1 MSVEAAPGADGQP
14 LLFDTAAFGSPQQGF
29 ARLCELIADICDA
42 TILGEAEAFRVVA
55 SNLHLG
61 SALLLESRSSAL
73 RYNRTAEHIARGLDH
88 FQLVMYLGGG
98 AEFVVGERSFLQ
110 RAGDVSL
117 INMSRPHLT
126 REIPGDDGATEVMSF
141 MLPRPL
147 LAPLFAAIDTQPA
160 IVIARRESAFGALIG
175 EHMLALRRVA
185 RQLTQAERQAAA
197 QSLAQLAAGGMDQR
211 SESAGPVASPSQEA
225 LLATIKRHIEDNLG
239 TATLDVASLSRRFA
253 LSRASLYRLFAPQ
266 SPASY
271 IQQRR
276 LHRAFAILVS
286 PAFRPWRVIDVAIEC
301 QFSSDATFIRAF
313 RREFGITPGEARE
326 RALRITNLPPD
337 DRAPAPHPDAESA
350 RWVAELTGAIP
361 QLPALR
367 AERRA

>member
-1 MSVEAAPGADGQP
+1 MSVEAAPDTDGQP
-14 LLFDTAAFGSPQQGF
+14 LLFDIAAFDSPQQGF
-29 ARLCELIADICDA
+29 ERLCELIVDICDA
-42 TILGEAEAFRVVA
+42 TMLGEPENFRFAA
-55 SNLHLG
+55 STLHLG

-73 RYNRTAEHIARGLDH
+73 RYNRTPEHVARGLDH

-98 AEFVVGERSFLQ
+98 AEFIAGEHTFLQ

-117 INMSRPHLT
+117 INMSKPLLT
-126 REIPGDDGATEVMSF
+126 REIPGDDGVVQVLSF

-147 LAPLFAAIDTQPA
+147 LAPLFAAIENVPT
-160 IVIARRESAFGALIG
+160 IVVARREAAFGTLIG
-175 EHMLALRRVA
+175 EHMLTLRRCA
-185 RQLTQAERQAAA
+185 TQLTQAERQAAA
-197 QSLAQLAAGGMDQR
+197 QSLAQLAAGGMEWRADNADPLPR
-211 SESAGPVASPSQEA
+211 LSQEA
-225 LLATIKRHIEDNLG
+225 LRTRIKRHIEENLG
-239 TATLDVASLSRRFA
+239 TDSLDVPNLCRRFA

-276 LHRAFAILVS
+276 LHRAFAILVT

-326 RALRITNLPPD
+326 RSLRTSNAPRD
-337 DRAPAPHPDAESA
+337 DHPAEPHPDAESA
-350 RWVAELTGAIP
+350 RWVAQLTGAMP
-361 QLPALR
+361 QLSTLR
-367 AERRA
+367 GDRKP

>member
-1 MSVEAAPGADGQP
+1 MSVDAAPGTDGQP

-29 ARLCELIADICDA
+29 ARLCELIVDICDA
-42 TILGEAEAFRVVA
+42 TVLGEVADFRVAA
-55 SNLHLG
+55 STLHLG
-61 SALLLESRSSAL
+61 NALLLESRSSAL
-73 RYNRTAEHIARGLDH
+73 RYNRTSEHIARGLDH

-117 INMSRPHLT
+117 INMSKPHLT
-126 REIPGDDGATEVMSF
+126 REIPGDDGVVQVLSF

-147 LAPLFAAIDTQPA
+147 LAPLFAAVETVPT

-175 EHMLALRRVA
+175 EHMLALRRCA
-185 RQLTQAERQAAA
+185 SQLTQAERQAAA
-197 QSLAQLAAGGMDQR
+197 QSLAQLAAGGMDHR
-211 SESAGPVASPSQEA
+211 TDNAGPVPSPSQEA
-225 LLATIKRHIEDNLG
+225 LLAQIKRHIEDNLG
-239 TATLDVASLSRRFA
+239 TDSLTVANLSRRFA

-313 RREFGITPGEARE
+313 RRAFGLTPGEARE
-326 RALRITNLPPD
+326 RSLRIANLPPD
-337 DRAPAPHPDAESA
+337 DRPAELRPDAEAA
-350 RWVAELTGAIP
+350 RWVGELTGAIP
-361 QLPALR
+361 QLPMLR

>member
-1 MSVEAAPGADGQP
+1 MSVEAAPGAVGQP

-29 ARLCELIADICDA
+29 ERLCELIVDICDA
-42 TILGEAEAFRVVA
+42 TILGEAENFRIIA
-55 SNLHLG
+55 STLHLG

-73 RYNRTAEHIARGLDH
+73 RYNRTPEHVARGLDH

-98 AEFVVGERSFLQ
+98 AEFIVGEHTLLQ

-117 INMSRPHLT
+117 INMSKPHLT
-126 REIPGDDGATEVMSF
+126 REVPGDDGVVQVLSF

-147 LAPLFAAIDTQPA
+147 LAPMFAAIENIPTI
-160 IVIARRESAFGALIG
+160 IVARRETAFGTLIG
-175 EHMLALRRVA
+175 EHMLALRRSAV
-185 RQLTQAERQAAA
+185 QLTQAERQAAA
-197 QSLAQLAAGGMDQR
+197 QSLAQLAAGGMEGRADNADPLPR
-211 SESAGPVASPSQEA
+211 LSQEA
-225 LLATIKRHIEDNLG
+225 LRAQIKRHIEENLG
-239 TATLDVASLSRRFA
+239 AASLDVANLCRRFA

-286 PAFRPWRVIDVAIEC
+286 PAFRPWRVIDVAVEC

-313 RREFGITPGEARE
+313 RREFGLTPGEARE
-326 RALRITNLPPD
+326 RSLRTSNAPPD
-337 DRAPAPHPDAESA
+337 DRPVEPRPDAEAA
-350 RWVAELTGAIP
+350 RWVAELTGAMP
-361 QLPALR
+361 QLSALR
-367 AERRA
+367 AERRR